1 MQREKNLAIMEFVK
15 LVYLKFRIRPSIS
28 FNMETSLLISI
39 INQMS
44 GFYKKTAL
52 V

>member
-1 MQREKNLAIMEFVK
+1 MEFVK
-15 LVYLKFRIRPSIS
+15 LVCLKLRIRPSIP

-44 GFYKKTAL
+44 GFSKENNTGLRRVKRE
-52 V
+52 